1 MMEKGDRM
9 NRRIIS
15 LLLSCA
21 LLLTVMP
28 TAAAAG
34 SDWEISDAGVEF
46 IKQFEGFSK
55 KPYLDNGTWRVGYGT
70 ACTSNDY
77 VNGISEEEATELFRE
92 ELLKVGQK
100 VSAYLDQYEIEADQC
115 QFDALVSFT
124 YNLGT
129 GWMDPGYKFSSYLID
144 GLENYDDLTILDA
157 YVVWCH
163 VGKNIDS
170 GLARRRLAEAMLL
183 IYGDYEGDSSPEYT
197 YAALNANG
205 GTADS
210 DIQCY
215 AVGDRLDRL
224 PIAKKE
230 DYVLAGWYDAN
241 GRAVREEDIIEGPMV
256 LTAKWFL
263 DVDLP
268 FADVPE
274 GAWYYR
280 YVGEL
285 YAEGVVD
292 GMSPTT
298 FEPQGGVTYGQ
309 ALKLILL
316 ATGLE
321 PSDAEVEG
329 HWAKRYEDLA
339 LDEKIISE
347 GEIVDLNAE
356 ISRREIARL
365 AARAMGL
372 KDSSGKSPFED
383 TDDADVM
390 ALYNA
395 GIVEGTTEKN
405 GKTYYYPV
413 SGTTPAEIST
423 IIWRILSHTA
433 DSSHPGQIQYGSHLI
448 NILTGVA
455 PYKRDDS
462 NYYDK
467 NGFRYY
473 MGQETWVGI
482 DVSVYQGNIDWNKVK
497 RAGVDY
503 AMIRVGGRGY
513 GSDGKMYDDVNFEK
527 NIEGALEAGLDVGV
541 YYFSQAITVREAQE
555 EADYV
560 LDKIREY
567 DVTYPVV
574 FDWERIGGSEAR
586 TYGLE
591 TDLLCRIAGAFCQR
605 VEAAGYTP
613 MIYFNSYC
621 GYIKYDLSKIDDY
634 DFWFARYNDT
644 PGFYYDFDMWQYSDS
659 GVVSG
664 ISGKV
669 DLNISF
675 KNYAEN

>member
-1 MMEKGDRM
+1 M
-9 NRRIIS
+9 NKRIIC
-15 LLLSCA
+15 LLLCCA

-28 TAAAAG
+28 TALAAG
-34 SDWEISDAGVEF
+34 TDWEISDAGLAF

-77 VNGISEEEATELFRE
+77 VDGISEEEATELLRKT
-92 ELLKVGQK
+92 LQSTGQK
-100 VSAYLDQYEIEADQC
+100 VAAYLTQYDIEADQC
-115 QFDALVSFT
+115 RFDALVSFT

-129 GWMDPGYKFSSYLID
+129 GWMDPGYKFSGYLID
-144 GLENYDDLTILDA
+144 GLEKYDDLTILDA
-157 YVVWCH
+157 FTVWCH
-163 VGKNIDS
+163 VGKNVDS

-183 IYGDYEGDSSPEYT
+183 IYGDYTGDSSPAYT

-205 GTADS
+205 GTVDS

-215 AVGDRLDRL
+215 AVGDTLDRL
-224 PIAKKE
+224 PIAQRE
-230 DYVLAGWYDAN
+230 DYVLAGWFDEN
-241 GRAVREEDIIEGPMV
+241 GRAVREDDIIEEPV
-256 LTAKWFL
+256 ALTAKWFL
-263 DVDLP
+263 DVQLP
-268 FADVPE
+268 FTDVPQ

-292 GMSPTT
+292 GMTPAT

-321 PSDAEVEG
+321 PADEAEQG
-329 HWAKRYEDLA
+329 HWAKRYADLA
-339 LDEKIISE
+339 IDEKVLLE
-347 GEIVDLNAE
+347 GEMESLDDE
-356 ISRREIARL
+356 ISRADIARL

-372 KDSSGKSPFED
+372 KSSAGSSPFI
-383 TDDADVM
+383 DADDEYIM

-395 GIVEGTTEKN
+395 GIVEGTTEKD
-405 GKTYYYPV
+405 GKTYFYPD
-413 SGTTPAEIST
+413 SGITRAEIST

-433 DSSHPGQIQYGSHLI
+433 DNSHPGQIQYGSHMI
-448 NILTGVA
+448 DILTGVA

-467 NGFRYY
+467 NGFKYY

-482 DVSVYQGNIDWNKVK
+482 DVSVYQGNIDWNKV
-497 RAGVDY
+497 RQSGVDF

-513 GSDGKMYDDVNFEK
+513 GGNGKMYDDANFEQ
-527 NIEGALEAGLDVGV
+527 NIRGALAAGLDVGV

-560 LDKIREY
+560 LDKIRDY
-567 DVTYPVV
+567 DVTWPVV
-574 FDWERIGGSEAR
+574 FDWERIGGTEAR

-591 TDLLCRIAGAFCQR
+591 TDLLCRIANAFCQR
-605 VEAAGYTP
+605 VEEAGYTP

-621 GYIKYDLSKIDDY
+621 GYIKYDLSKINNY

-644 PGFYYDFDMWQYSDS
+644 PGFYYDFAMWQYSDS
-659 GVVSG
+659 GKVGG
-664 ISGKV
+664 ISGRV
-669 DLNISF
+669 DLNICF
-675 KNYAEN
+675 KDYSKN